1 MYDIQPQTLTDS
13 EFARTCYQ
21 ILITNNLPRSWQED
35 LLKRYEEALQ
45 QLEAQPK

>member
-1 MYDIQPQTLTDS
+1 MYDIQPKTLTDS

-21 ILITNNLPRSWQED
+21 ILITNNLPREWQED